1 MSLLSTGMQQ
11 VIITRPEQD
20 AASWAGSLEEAGFK
34 VSLFPLLD
42 LSDFMAAPEAQKAC
56 ELLLQSQAVM
66 FVSANAVR
74 FLAKALAEST
84 EWLTHFQQGARAWCT
99 GPGTAAALK
108 ACGIPKSQIDQPSNL
123 AAQLDSESLW
133 QVVSDQVTPGMRV
146 LFIRGADESGA
157 IAGRDWLAH
166 QLENAQVNVQA
177 VAAYRRLPTL
187 LSPALQAQASAYVA
201 QDAVWLFSSSA
212 AIESLMSQCPSIDW
226 SKAKAV
232 VTHPRMAQLAQKSGW
247 QQVSIAAPGIR
258 SMLASIKSLA

>member
-1 MSLLSTGMQQ
+1 MQQ

-20 AASWAGSLEEAGFK
+20 AASWVGPLQEAGFR
-34 VSLFPLLD
+34 VGLFPLLD
-42 LSDFMAAPEAQKAC
+42 LSDFMTAPEAQKAG
-56 ELLLQSQAVM
+56 ELLLKSQAVM

-74 FLAKALAEST
+74 FLAKALAASP
-84 EWLTHFQQGARAWCT
+84 EWQSHFQQGARAWCT

-108 ACGIPKSQIDQPSNL
+108 ACGIPESQIDQPSHH
-123 AAQLDSESLW
+123 AAHLDSEALW
-133 QVVSDQVTPGMRV
+133 QEVAGQVTPSMRV

-157 IAGRDWLAH
+157 IAGRDWLAQ
-166 QLENAQVNVQA
+166 QLENAQVQVQA

-187 LSPALQAQASAYVA
+187 LSPALLAQVSAFVA

-212 AIESLMSQCPSIDW
+212 AIESLMSQCPSVDW

-258 SMLASIKSLA
+258 SLLASIKSLA

>member
-74 FLAKALAEST
+74 FLHKALAEST

-108 ACGIPKSQIDQPSNL
+108 ACGIPESQIDQPSSL

-133 QVVSDQVTPGMRV
+133 QVVSGQVTPGMRV

-157 IAGRDWLAH
+157 IAGRDWLAQ
-166 QLENAQVNVQA
+166 QLENAQVQVHA

-201 QDAVWLFSSSA
+201 QGAVWLFSSSQA
-212 AIESLMSQCPSIDW
+212 WVQLQRLMPQQNWSQ
-226 SKAKAV
+226 ARALA
-232 VTHPRMAQLAQKSGW
+232 THPRIAQRLLQQGWGRVEVVPATLAA
-247 QQVSIAAPGIR
+247 QV
-258 SMLASIKSLA
+258 ASIECLA